1 MFYTPAIVRRAAFNN
16 AFNNALSNQFL
27 NSVAAASTTPT
38 LDVTQDES
46 SYAFSVDVPG
56 IAKEHLN
63 IGIEGNVVRIE
74 SVAEAK
80 RQYKVSYEL
89 PQDIDVSAS
98 EAKLEHGVLTIKLAK
113 LVPVSK
119 VTTLP
124 IH

>member
-16 AFNNALSNQFL
+16 AFNNALSNQFM
-27 NSVAAASTTPT
+27 NSVSAASTTPT
-38 LDVTQDES
+38 FDLTQDET